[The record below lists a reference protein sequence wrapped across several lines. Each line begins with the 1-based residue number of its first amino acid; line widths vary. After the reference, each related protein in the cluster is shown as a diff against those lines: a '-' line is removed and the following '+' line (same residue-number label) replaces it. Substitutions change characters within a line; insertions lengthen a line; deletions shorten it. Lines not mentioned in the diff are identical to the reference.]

1 MWRLKI
7 CPRCSGDM
15 FIDRDFYGWYEKCP
29 QCSYCC
35 ELRALVRLDEGPT
48 IKDSKPII
56 RTVKA

>member
-1 MWRLKI
+1 
-7 CPRCSGDM
+7 M